1 VCDDCLF
8 DVIFAYAGTIFLSAF
23 LLFAVQP
30 MIGKMILPWFGGSAA
45 VWNTCLLF
53 FQAALL
59 AGYLYAH
66 LSTRYLKP
74 KQRAILHAALI
85 VFSLAVLPIIPAPH
99 WKPLHPGDPSGRIL
113 LLLAATIGLPYMLL
127 AATSPL
133 LQAWYVSLKPGAIP
147 YRLFALSN
155 FGSFLALFSFPIL
168 AEPLLATHTQAYSWS
183 AMYVVFVFLCAFSA
197 WIAFRG
203 GKESTATESRT
214 AQTAAA
220 DTPSSGS
227 SRPWQVSLL
236 WVVLPACASGLLL
249 AITNHLTQNV
259 APIPLLWVIP
269 LGIYLLTF
277 ILCFERE
284 GLYRRA
290 VFLPLLAAGTGV
302 SAFAIYYDEGN
313 PDIRWAIPAF
323 IVTLFVCCMVCHGEL
338 VRLKPEPRHLT
349 SFYLM
354 ISLGGALGGLFVAVG
369 APHWFESY
377 FELDLLLVVCSVLA
391 SLVLW
396 IAPGELPDP
405 SKNKAAIVAAAVLW
419 LGAAG
424 FLGYHARQQ
433 KWDLSLLIVVALIS
447 AAVWIAPLWGG
458 AVQLR
463 IARLAMAV
471 FTVTLVAYLSYVKL
485 VDDRRYVVSARNYYG
500 VLRVIE
506 VKESPG
512 TAGTRTLVHGNIE
525 HGIQLTRQTLRRTPT
540 SYYGPDSG
548 IGRAIRYFQ
557 QRSPVRVGIVGLGA
571 GVTASYC
578 RAGDYFRFYDINPL
592 VLNLAT
598 TWFTFFNDCP
608 GDHQVLLGDAR
619 LTMEQQPS
627 QQYDVLAVDAF
638 TGDAIPVHLLTHEAF
653 AVYLRH
659 LKPGGILA
667 VHVSN
672 RYLNLVPV
680 VARHAVDYDKI
691 AMQVSDDGESEDYY
705 SSSDWILVSADRSL
719 FDDALF
725 KTATLAKTR
734 PGLRP
739 WTDDYSNL
747 IQILIFPQ

>member
-1 VCDDCLF
+1 MIL
-8 DVIFAYAGTIFLSAF
+8 AYAGTIFLSAF

-85 VFSLAVLPIIPAPH
+85 IVSLALLPVVPASH

-113 LLLAATIGLPYMLL
+113 LLLAVTIGLPYTLL

-155 FGSFLALFSFPIL
+155 FGSFLALFSFPVL
-168 AEPLLATHTQAYSWS
+168 AEPLLTTHAQAYSWS
-183 AMYVVFVFLCAFSA
+183 AMYAVFVLLCWLAA
-197 WIAFRG
+197 WMAFRV
-203 GKESTATESRT
+203 GKELAVTQAAGDESS
-214 AQTAAA
+214 AALA
-220 DTPSSGS
+220 
-227 SRPWQVSLL
+227 PWQIYFL
-236 WVVLPACASGLLL
+236 WIILPACASGLLL

-269 LGIYLLTF
+269 LGIYLLSF

-284 GLYRRA
+284 RLYSRSI
-290 VFLPLLAAGTGV
+290 FLPLLAAGLGI
-302 SAFAIYYDEGN
+302 SAFAIYYDQGN

-323 IVTLFVCCMVCHGEL
+323 ITTLFVCCMVCHGEL
-338 VRLKPEPRHLT
+338 VRLKPDPRHLT

-377 FELDLLLVVCSVLA
+377 FELDLLLVVSGVLA
-391 SLVLW
+391 SLILW
-396 IAPGELPDP
+396 VAPGELPP
-405 SKNKAAIVAAAVLW
+405 QTRSNVARIAALVLW
-419 LGAAG
+419 LAAAG
-424 FLGYHARQQ
+424 YLGYQARHE
-433 KWDLSLLIVVALIS
+433 KWELSLLIFGALTG
-447 AAVWIAPLWGG
+447 AAVWIAPFWSS
-458 AVQLR
+458 AIQLR
-463 IARLAMAV
+463 ITRVAMPV
-471 FTVTLVAYLSYVKL
+471 FTVALAAYLTYAKL
-485 VDDRRYVVSARNYYG
+485 DDDRRYVVAVRNYYG
-500 VLRVIE
+500 VLRVID

-512 TAGTRTLVHGNIE
+512 TLGTRTLVHGNIE
-525 HGIQLTRQTLRRTPT
+525 HGVQLTRPSLRRAPT

-548 IGRAIRYFQ
+548 VGRAIHYFEQ
-557 QRSPVRVGIVGLGA
+557 HSPVRVGVVGLGA
-571 GVTASYC
+571 GVTAAYC
-578 RAGDYFRFYDINPL
+578 RAGDFFRFYDINPL
-592 VLNLAT
+592 VLSIAT
-598 TWFTFFNDCP
+598 SWFTFLNDCP

-619 LTMEQQPS
+619 LTMEQQSS
-627 QQYDVLAVDAF
+627 QQYDVLAIDAF
-638 TGDAIPVHLLTHEAF
+638 TGDAIPVHLLTREAV
-653 AVYLRH
+653 ALYLRH
-659 LKPGGILA
+659 LQPGGILA

-680 VARHAVDYDKI
+680 VARHAADFGKI
-691 AMQVSDDGESEDYY
+691 AVQVSDDGESEDYF
-705 SSSDWILVSADRSL
+705 SSSDWILVSADRSI
-719 FDDALF
+719 FKDPLF
-725 KTATLAKTR
+725 KGSNPAKTQ

-747 IQILIFPQ
+747 IQILILRK